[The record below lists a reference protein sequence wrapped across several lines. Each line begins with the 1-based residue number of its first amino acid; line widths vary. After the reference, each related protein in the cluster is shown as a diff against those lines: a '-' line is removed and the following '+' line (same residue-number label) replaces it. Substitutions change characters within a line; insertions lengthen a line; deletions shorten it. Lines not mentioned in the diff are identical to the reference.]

1 MQARG
6 QTTTWAPRLEA
17 GVRVGNLD
25 WLRRLRERFA
35 RRIPRK
41 EHGIPATLHRCRAT
55 RPKPFRPPTAEAA
68 LDHMAAQGGQTW
80 SITVYN
86 ALL

>member
-1 MQARG
+1 MPAHER
-6 QTTTWAPRLEA
+6 TTTWEPRLQAE
-17 GVRVGNLD
+17 VRVGDPD

-35 RRIPRK
+35 RRTPRR
-41 EHGIPATLHRCRAT
+41 EHGIPAMLYRCCAR